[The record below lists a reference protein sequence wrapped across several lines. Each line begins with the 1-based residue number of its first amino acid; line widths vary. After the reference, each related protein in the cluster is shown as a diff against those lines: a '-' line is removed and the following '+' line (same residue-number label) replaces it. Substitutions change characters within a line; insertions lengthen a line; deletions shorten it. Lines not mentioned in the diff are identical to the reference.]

1 MSKENNS
8 DTSRIVAIVGG
19 VLAAVLSFK
28 LNNGPIWMAIHFLFG
43 WLYVLYLCCGF
54 GGGLPEGSFW

>member
-1 MSKENNS
+1 
-8 DTSRIVAIVGG
+8 
-19 VLAAVLSFK
+19 
-28 LNNGPIWMAIHFLFG
+28 MAIHFLFG